1 MSYYKMLTVLI
12 LTVFL
17 SIYGFNVYAHS
28 GAEGIVK
35 ERMMKMKTIGES
47 MKSMAVMI
55 RNKSTFDP
63 DKARTHALTIKSH
76 SGKALTDLFPEGSLQ
91 QPTEA
96 KPEIWSE
103 WPEFAELAEQLTLTA
118 EALEVALDKDHKKR
132 AVAFAKVG
140 KTCSN
145 CHKSF
150 RKKK

>member
-1 MSYYKMLTVLI
+1 MSYYKMLTVLV
-12 LTVFL
+12 LTVFV
-17 SIYGFNVYAHS
+17 SIYGSYVYAHS

-35 ERMMKMKTIGES
+35 ERMMKMKTIGKA

-55 RNKSTFDP
+55 RNKTSFDP
-63 DKARTHALTIKSH
+63 DKARIHALTIKNH

-103 WPEFAELAEQLTLTA
+103 WQEFEEPADQLTLSA
-118 EALEVALDKDHKKR
+118 DVLEVALDKDHKKR